1 MPFEAEQETHA
12 TGRSK
17 TEDVMSSVVAGQ
29 QQEQIESHQKSAVAA
44 GNSTGVCTFD
54 DPRGDGSGRGDN
66 ASMKL
71 PFLALVE
78 STSSG
83 GTTKPPGKPD
93 VCTED
98 DPHGDGSPPRFPPIP
113 RKPK

>member
-1 MPFEAEQETHA
+1 MTYDAVQETHA
-12 TGRSK
+12 NTRAGA
-17 TEDVMSSVVAGQ
+17 EDPMASVVAGQ
-29 QQEQIESHQKSAVAA
+29 QQDQIESHRTLGASA

-54 DPRGDGSGRGDN
+54 DPRGDGSGRTGA
-66 ASMKL
+66 ASNGL

-78 STSSG
+78 SKPSG
-83 GTTKPPGKPD
+83 GTSKPPTKPD